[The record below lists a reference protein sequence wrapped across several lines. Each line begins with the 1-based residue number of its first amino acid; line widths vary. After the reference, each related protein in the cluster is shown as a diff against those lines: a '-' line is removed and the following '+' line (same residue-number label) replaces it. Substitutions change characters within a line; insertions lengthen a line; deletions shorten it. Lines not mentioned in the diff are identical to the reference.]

1 MRLTTIICRH
11 WGFLLLG
18 ALALWAPAHLAG
30 AAETITT
37 HSASTVRP
45 VAGLPEI
52 SNKNATSSQP
62 APPLTHQIQSAGQ
75 TTAPCS
81 ALRSATPLTLPSG
94 TVGRP
99 YTATITA
106 SGGFPPVSYA
116 LTKGAVLPPGLQLT
130 SRGIISGT
138 PVEAGPY
145 RFGILAYDRCPAG
158 VQSRENVFNLTI
170 LNALPAAQ
178 PNHNA
183 TLHRPI
189 PDHRQA
195 TFALEGVHLFF
206 ENRGASIVV
215 AQNAILPGLI
225 AQVRLRGEGVVRG
238 YWQVDTGRR
247 HLFTQRLQGPV
258 ASIAF
263 PEKAQLPTTE
273 PGRHDVRLVITNAN
287 TAMPESLASYRVIAG
302 SMALDDSTHRQIMV
316 TVMPTKGPRIIDRLC
331 KQFALRQVE
340 SFDVRVLGFRT
351 YVLESDGDIQD
362 LVASI
367 RRDPDVLQADPNQI
381 YRTFSDPK
389 RGFQQIAGRF
399 NFEGLHARSRGRG
412 VLVAVIDTGVDATHR
427 DLETRVQVSE
437 NMVADSPFQPEIH
450 GTAVAGIIGAAINGF
465 GIEGIAPEAEL
476 LALRAC
482 RQVSPNHPGGRG
494 DTVALVKALD
504 RALVKQAKVV
514 NMSFGALRPDGLV
527 EMLLEKGAADGVLFV
542 APVGNER
549 GMKTAWFPASSPWV
563 VAVGGRDAKGRPY
576 PDAHAD
582 SFTRVCA
589 PAENIFTTIPHGR
602 FNFLTGTSMSSAIV
616 AGMLALAAERSPD
629 LKLEDLPP
637 FEGSTC
643 RWLEHLMDVPICAAD

>member
-1 MRLTTIICRH
+1 MHLKTIIRRR

-30 AAETITT
+30 AAEKITT

-45 VAGLPEI
+45 VAGLPTTL
-52 SNKNATSSQP
+52 NKNATSSQP
-62 APPLTHQIQSAGQ
+62 SPPLTHQIQSSGQ
-75 TTAPCS
+75 TTTPCS
-81 ALRSATPLTLPSG
+81 ALRLATPLTLPSG
-94 TVGRP
+94 TIGRP

-106 SGGFPPVSYA
+106 SGGFPPVSFA
-116 LTKGAVLPPGLQLT
+116 LMKGAVLPPGLQLT

-138 PVEAGPY
+138 PVETGRY

-158 VQSRENVFNLTI
+158 VQARDSVFSLTI
-170 LNALPAAQ
+170 LNALPAAM
-178 PNHNA
+178 PNHNQ
-183 TLHRPI
+183 TLHRQI
-189 PDHRQA
+189 PDRRQT

-206 ENRGASIVV
+206 ENRGTSIVV
-215 AQNAILPGLI
+215 AQNAILPRLV

-238 YWQVDTGRR
+238 YWQVDTGQR

-258 ASIAF
+258 AAIAF
-263 PEKAQLPTTE
+263 PEKVHLPTME
-273 PGRHDVRLVITNAN
+273 PGRHDVRLVITNVS
-287 TAMPESLASYRVIAG
+287 TAMPESLASYRIVSG
-302 SMALDDSTHRQIMV
+302 SVASDDSTHRQIMV
-316 TVMPTKGPRIIDRLC
+316 TVIPAEGPRIIDRLC

-340 SFDVRVLGFRT
+340 SFDVRVLGLQT

-367 RRDPDVLQADPNQI
+367 RRDPDVRQADRNQLF
-381 YRTFSDPK
+381 RTFSDPK
-389 RGFQQIAGRF
+389 SSFQQIAGRF
-399 NFEGLHARSRGRG
+399 NFEGLHARSRGRR
-412 VLVAVIDTGVDATHR
+412 VRVAVIDTGVDATHQ
-427 DLETRVQVSE
+427 DLEKRVRVSE

-482 RQVSPNHPGGRG
+482 RQISPNHPGGRG

-504 RALVKQAKVV
+504 RALIKGAKVV
-514 NMSFGALRPDGLV
+514 NMSFGAPRPDGLV
-527 EMLLEKGAADGVLFV
+527 EMLLAKGAAAGVLFV

-549 GMKTAWFPASSPWV
+549 GMTTAWFPASSQWV

-576 PDAHAD
+576 PDAHAEP
-582 SFTRVCA
+582 FARVCA

-643 RWLEHLMDVPICAAD
+643 RWLEHLMDARICAAD